1 MNPETE
7 RGKEFSISVVD
18 PKQIEELFSV
28 ADSLTQKR
36 ATLTLYV
43 SPDGKTHTQINVIMP
58 GSYIRPHKY
67 PNSSRT
73 ETSVPLSGSA
83 QLVTFGDNGEISQ
96 NELLRVGMV
105 AKVEAN
111 TWYTLVAGFP
121 FAAFE
126 VRVYPFG
133 YDKKKD
139 EVLAPWAP
147 QEETKDAA
155 IYFENLRQKLG
166 FSEAS

>member
-1 MNPETE
+1 MGPETD
-7 RGKEFSISVVD
+7 RGKEFSVSVVD
-18 PKQIEELFSV
+18 PEQIEALFSL
-28 ADSLTQKR
+28 ADSLPRKR
-36 ATLTLYV
+36 ATLTLYT
-43 SPDGKTHTQINVIMP
+43 SPDQKTQTEINVILP

-83 QLVTFGDNGEISQ
+83 QLVTFSDNGEISQ

-105 AKVEAN
+105 ARVEAN

-126 VRVYPFG
+126 VKVYHAG

-147 QEETKDAA
+147 QEGTKEAD

-166 FSEAS
+166 LSEDS